1 MDTGRCDIRAV
12 FGFMDRK
19 KHWDKTYATRR
30 SSRLSWY
37 QENPDYSLAMIRR
50 AGRGLDEAIIDVGG
64 GASALVD
71 CLLQA
76 GYQDLTVLD
85 ISSTALARVKLRL
98 GDRSSMIEWIEAD
111 ITDYEAD
118 RTYALWHDRAV
129 FHFLTREEDRKSYV
143 NMLRQSLSRG
153 GQVIIAAFAI
163 GGPEKCS
170 GLNIVQ
176 YDSRRLA
183 RELGSEFRL
192 LEQAAEEHQ
201 TPAGAIQKFGYYRFI
216 ME

>member
-1 MDTGRCDIRAV
+1 
-12 FGFMDRK
+12 MDRK
-19 KHWDKTYATRR
+19 EHWESTYTTRR

-37 QENPDYSLAMIRR
+37 QEKPVCSLAMIRH
-50 AGRGLDEAIIDVGG
+50 AGTGLDEAIIDVGG
-64 GASALVD
+64 GVSVLVD
-71 CLLQA
+71 CLLQM
-76 GYQDLTVLD
+76 GYEDLTVLD
-85 ISSTALARVKLRL
+85 ISSTALARVKVRL

-153 GQVIIAAFAI
+153 GQAIIAAFAI

-170 GLNIVQ
+170 GLDIVQ

-216 ME
+216 RE